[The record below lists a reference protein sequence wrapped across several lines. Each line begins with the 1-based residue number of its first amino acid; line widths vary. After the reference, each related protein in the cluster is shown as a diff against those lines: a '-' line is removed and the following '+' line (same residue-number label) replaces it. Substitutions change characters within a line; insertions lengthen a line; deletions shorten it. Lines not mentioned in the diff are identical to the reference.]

1 MDATGSDVSK
11 LLASGD
17 VADPTKLVSQEASPQ
32 AQPPGAAEESGAC
45 TENWTSRRTME
56 VSRYHVA
63 VVRTVLHMFQSG
75 QDDALAVAVIHE
87 RHGTD
92 LVSVGL
98 AGPGAPW
105 DVQQI
110 RPRAG

>member
-1 MDATGSDVSK
+1 M
-11 LLASGD
+11 
-17 VADPTKLVSQEASPQ
+17 
-32 AQPPGAAEESGAC
+32 
-45 TENWTSRRTME
+45 
-56 VSRYHVA
+56 A
-63 VVRTVLHMFQSG
+63 VVRTVLHMFQSSP
-75 QDDALAVAVIHE
+75 DDALAVGVIHE

-105 DVQQI
+105 AVQQI